1 MQHHII
7 KFLTAIVMGAMLLTG
22 CVKDNETNQ
31 SDPPISDSVPEI
43 APQSVSLT
51 GTTWESVLNEDGYT
65 DKSVLHFITDSTGTE
80 YIYLGWNNQ
89 TVTEGISDIVYYFD
103 SLTMNGSYYAI
114 TPYGNGEPWYFIYNP
129 NDTTLTISGNNRIYH
144 LTDE

>member
-1 MQHHII
+1 MKI
-7 KFLTAIVMGAMLLTG
+7 KRFFSVVVIAMLSITLIA
-22 CVKDNETNQ
+22 CVKEPA
-31 SDPPISDSVPEI
+31 SPIPDPEPEI

-51 GTTWESVLNEDGYT
+51 GTIWGSVLNEDGYT

-80 YIYLGWNNQ
+80 YIYLSYNNQ

-114 TPYGNGEPWYFIYNP
+114 TPYGNGAPWYFIYNP
-129 NDTTLTISGNNRIYH
+129 NDTTLTISENNRIYH
-144 LTDE
+144 LIDE

>member
-1 MQHHII
+1 MKKNI
-7 KFLTAIVMGAMLLTG
+7 LAIAAAIMMVGTITFVA
-22 CVKDNETNQ
+22 CNKDSDTNQ
-31 SDPPISDSVPEI
+31 I

-51 GTTWESVLNEDGYT
+51 GTIWGSVLNEDGYT

-80 YIYLGWNNQ
+80 YIYLGYNDQ

-114 TPYGNGEPWYFIYNP
+114 TPYGNGAPWYFIYNP
-129 NDTTLTISGNNRIYH
+129 NDTTLTISENNRIYH
-144 LTDE
+144 LIDE